1 MRQSKFQFLN
11 PYLEKVNFVTNQDF
25 ESDAD
30 VDEIEIQNTFDIQV
44 KKSMNENRARVSLT
58 LKVNAENKEAPF
70 ELEIKVVSDFK
81 WEDMDENKVNSMLNV
96 NAPALLLGY
105 MRPIV
110 SSITNS
116 SALPVY
122 NIPFINFKE

>member
-70 ELEIKVVSDFK
+70 E
-81 WEDMDENKVNSMLNV
+81 
-96 NAPALLLGY
+96 
-105 MRPIV
+105 
-110 SSITNS
+110 
-116 SALPVY
+116 
-122 NIPFINFKE
+122 

>member
-44 KKSMNENRARVSLT
+44 KKKYERKQGKGQFN
-58 LKVNAENKEAPF
+58 
-70 ELEIKVVSDFK
+70 IK
-81 WEDMDENKVNSMLNV
+81 
-96 NAPALLLGY
+96 G
-105 MRPIV
+105 
-110 SSITNS
+110 
-116 SALPVY
+116 
-122 NIPFINFKE
+122 